1 MEPHGGRSAECK
13 GKCKGRCHVAA
24 RARATK
30 TKRTTTTTAARPETN
45 ERAVGRNS
53 TAQRCAALRCA
64 AAHTT
69 PIRPPC
75 SPAQTRHSP
84 AEVAAQPADPPGRSC
99 NHGVQASLAPPRSA
113 RKSDAVVAGPLAP
126 RPLTRQR
133 PGPRRPPHPL
143 FRYPARP
150 HRSGAGRYLQTARR
164 RGAGE
169 FLFASLLCLMLSQCG
184 PSAPSP
190 PARPYS

>member
-1 MEPHGGRSAECK
+1 LRITRQPWSHGAMEPHGGRSAECK

-99 NHGVQASLAPPRSA
+99 NHGVQASLAPPRPA
-113 RKSDAVVAGPLAP
+113 RKSDAVAAGRPAP

-133 PGPRRPPHPL
+133 PGPASSHTHSPGTQLGRIALALVRGIYRL
-143 FRYPARP
+143 L
-150 HRSGAGRYLQTARR
+150 AGVALASS
-164 RGAGE
+164 
-169 FLFASLLCLMLSQCG
+169 FLLPF
-184 PSAPSP
+184 SA
-190 PARPYS
+190 